1 MLDLTKKTDQLKLL
15 ISAGYNR
22 IMAERFLQPSNID
35 VSYSCVIWKEKDFDF
50 LVTIRGVSIE
60 EIKAGRVPG
69 FEYVQYEP
77 GEIYI
82 LEVSY

>member
-1 MLDLTKKTDQLKLL
+1 MLDLEKKTDVLKLL
-15 ISAGYNR
+15 MSAGYNR
-22 IMAERFLQPSNID
+22 IMAERFLQQSNTA
-35 VSYSCVIWKEKDFDF
+35 YKCVIWKEKDFDF
-50 LVTIRGVSIE
+50 METVWGHSIAD
-60 EIKAGRVPG
+60 IKAGRVPG

>member
-1 MLDLTKKTDQLKLL
+1 MLDLEKKTDQLKLL
-15 ISAGYNR
+15 MSAGYNR
-22 IMAERFLQPSNID
+22 IMAERFLQPSNIA
-35 VSYSCVIWKEKDFDF
+35 YKCVIWKEKDFDF
-50 LVTIRGVSIE
+50 METICGVSIAD
-60 EIKAGRVPG
+60 IKAGRVPG

>member
-1 MLDLTKKTDQLKLL
+1 MLDLNKKTDVLQLLM
-15 ISAGYNR
+15 SAGYNR
-22 IMAERFLQPSNID
+22 VMAERFLQQSNTA
-35 VSYSCVIWKEKDFDF
+35 YKCVIWKEKDFDF
-50 LVTIRGVSIE
+50 METIWGVSVAD
-60 EIKAGRVPG
+60 IKSGRVPG